1 MRIKIKL
8 AVLNLGTR
16 MFQLWLLDTNPIG
29 HPVEAVKYHA
39 FRAIN
44 KLGRSL

>member
-8 AVLNLGTR
+8 AVLNLGTVL
-16 MFQLWLLDTNPIG
+16 FQTWLLDTHPVG